1 MAVVRR
7 SQCSARGFLSALGNE
22 RESPPSALRLLPRIS
37 VYATAAGTPEAAD
50 SYGDLQS
57 CCNTGQARVTSQS
70 LQLPPRRSRRQ
81 RLPSAT
87 ANLGLN
93 MLSTAWTS
101 RWHGNPISAIVKH
114 RAQFRGETG
123 AEIEKVWSWDL
134 KAPRTPIGPSRS
146 DAATRSSACGLSKHH
161 QR

>member
-1 MAVVRR
+1 MAMVAPLLVMLPVE
-7 SQCSARGFLSALGNE
+7 ARAVENK
-22 RESPPSALRLLPRIS
+22 RELAKCFEVAASIS
-37 VYATAAGTPEAAD
+37 VYATAAETPEAAD
-50 SYGDLQS
+50 SDGDLQS
-57 CCNTGQARVTSQS
+57 CCNTGQARVTFQS
-70 LQLPPRRSRRQ
+70 LQLPPRGSRRQ

-87 ANLGLN
+87 TNPGLT

-134 KAPRTPIGPSRS
+134 KAPRTPVGPSRLPN
-146 DAATRSSACGLSKHH
+146 ATTGSSACGLSKHH